1 MTAALLF
8 LAAIASLAAA
18 AFCAGAETG
27 FLSVSRERILH
38 LARAGGRKAKI
49 VDAALSDMGR
59 TMTTLLIGNNIAS
72 VTYSSSTAAFAAA
85 LGMESTTRMFWNL
98 AAAFFILYCSE
109 FSPKL
114 ICAARP
120 LRSSLALAD
129 AYRSMAVLLRP
140 LTAIAIAL
148 TNLFVPR
155 KESKYKLTA
164 DDLVR
169 ILQDRKDG
177 VCVSDIESALIS
189 RIIVLKAKR
198 RPITSEALLDA
209 LREHGQCR

>member
-1 MTAALLF
+1 MTPLLLVLAALV
-8 LAAIASLAAA
+8 ALAAA

-38 LARAGGRKAKI
+38 LAREGGRKARI
-49 VDAALSDMGR
+49 VEAALADMGR
-59 TMTTLLIGNNIAS
+59 TTATLLIGNNLAS
-72 VTYSSSTAAFAAA
+72 VSYSSATAALAAS
-85 LGMESTTRMFWNL
+85 LGVGSTSRIVWNL
-98 AAAFFILYCSE
+98 AAAFLVLYCSE

-120 LRSSLALAD
+120 LRSVLLLAD
-129 AYRSMAVLLRP
+129 AYRSLAVILRP
-140 LTAIAIAL
+140 LTAVAMAF
-148 TNLFVPR
+148 TDLFVPR
-155 KESKYKLTA
+155 RESRYKLTA

-198 RPITSEALLDA
+198 RPITAEALMDA
-209 LREHGQCR
+209 LRDNRG